1 MRRVAPFATLL
12 ALAGCQTA
20 ELKQTD
26 GQTAALPTMERIAL
40 GARECWF
47 RSGDPAFKS
56 YRMAP
61 ELNSFS
67 GKPRILLV
75 PAKNPNGLPLAVIE
89 ASGEPARLNAFGPL
103 MAEPLGTRI
112 ADDARRWATGHTGCS
127 A

>member
-1 MRRVAPFATLL
+1 MSLIKTIEHNPDFEPIHSKPEV
-12 ALAGCQTA
+12 
-20 ELKQTD
+20 
-26 GQTAALPTMERIAL
+26 ERLI
-40 GARECWF
+40 
-47 RSGDPAFKS
+47 SGDPAFKS